1 MINKQILM
9 MMMFLMMVE
18 MSLSVLGT
26 TITAGLSVQAAFIT
40 LTKNCYNKSKK
51 FKHKYQK
58 GESWLGIRTTGM
70 EDKMTILPSSA
81 LSATLDP
88 HV

>member
-1 MINKQILM
+1 MINKQIVV

-40 LTKNCYNKSKK
+40 LTKHC
-51 FKHKYQK
+51 
-58 GESWLGIRTTGM
+58 
-70 EDKMTILPSSA
+70 
-81 LSATLDP
+81 
-88 HV
+88 